1 MLCLQPWE
9 NLLQSLFNAR
19 HDTVPDESTRG
30 KYAAISTGTARQIE
44 VVHTRAL
51 LFRGRVRPLPQPRRW
66 FAAARYGRDRDRS
79 SRATAARRPNSAIR
93 PARDWS
99 QAERLRRNSAQAGA
113 AWL

>member
-19 HDTVPDESTRG
+19 QDTVPDESTRG
-30 KYAAISTGTARQIE
+30 KYAAISTVKARQIE

-51 LFRGRVRPLPQPRRW
+51 LSRGNVQPRPQPRKW

-79 SRATAARRPNSAIR
+79 SHATAARRRDSAIR

-99 QAERLRRNSAQAGA
+99 QVERLRRNSARA
-113 AWL
+113 